1 MIPFDESPMPFDQV
15 FGHRRL
21 LGLLAR
27 AVARE
32 SLPPSLIFA
41 GGEGVGKF
49 TTAVALAEVL
59 NCTAP
64 RPREAGT
71 EGAGIPHGFEVDA
84 CGSCASCR
92 RVQRAATRVADG
104 AETGLD
110 CFRVLQP
117 DDKGSIKI
125 DPVRALV
132 AACAYRPFD
141 GRRRLVVLDEADA
154 LEVAAQNALLKVLE
168 EPPPGT
174 VFVLLTTRPDALLP
188 TIRSRCPR
196 LRFGPLKAREIAGF
210 LVARRGAADRDAQAA
225 AARADGSIARALADL
240 EGDPGDAR
248 RIAAEVLGLVATTSA
263 VTGRLA
269 AAQALIARAEGA
281 KGKKSSGAATRA
293 EVAGRLR
300 AMAALLRDV
309 QVLSAGAGDRWLAN
323 TDLDAELGRLTRA
336 FEGERVV
343 RAFAAVDRALYA
355 LERNVGHK
363 NVADWVALEL

>member
-1 MIPFDESPMPFDQV
+1 MPFREL

-21 LGLLAR
+21 LDLLAR
-27 AVARE
+27 AVARNT
-32 SLPPSLIFA
+32 LPPSLVFG

-59 NCTAP
+59 NCAAPVERDAGGATAGEP
-64 RPREAGT
+64 G
-71 EGAGIPHGFEVDA
+71 GFDVDA
-84 CGSCASCR
+84 CGACGACR
-92 RVQRAATRVADG
+92 RLQRAVARL
-104 AETGLD
+104 AEGVEPGLD
-110 CFRVLQP
+110 CFRVLRP

-141 GRRRLVVLDEADA
+141 GRRRVVVLDEADT

-196 LRFGPLKAREIAGF
+196 LRFGPLKTEEIAAY
-210 LVARRGAADRDAQAA
+210 LVERRGAARNDAAAA
-225 AARADGSIARALADL
+225 AARADGSIARALAQLD
-240 EGDPGDAR
+240 GAPADAR
-248 RIAAEVLGLVATTSA
+248 QVASEVLDMVAGTAA
-263 VTGRLA
+263 VPARLA
-269 AAQALIARAEGA
+269 AAQALIARADGG
-281 KGKKSSGAATRA
+281 KGKKGSAAATRA
-293 EVAGRLR
+293 EVAERLQ

-309 QVLSAGAGDRWLAN
+309 QVLATGAGGEWLAN
-323 TDLDAELGRLTRA
+323 RDLRAELGGLARA
-336 FEGERVV
+336 FDGQRTV

-363 NVADWVALEL
+363 NVADWIALEL

>member
-1 MIPFDESPMPFDQV
+1 MPFRQV

-21 LGLLAR
+21 LELIAR

-32 SLPPSLIFA
+32 TLPPSLVFG

-59 NCTAP
+59 NCAEP
-64 RPREAGT
+64 VRHPAGT
-71 EGAGIPHGFEVDA
+71 RDAFEADA
-84 CGSCASCR
+84 CGQCTSCK
-92 RVQRAATRVADG
+92 RVQRAVARLG
-104 AETGLD
+104 EGTETGLD
-110 CFRVLQP
+110 VFRVLRP

-141 GRRRLVVLDEADA
+141 GRRRLVVLDEADT
-154 LEVAAQNALLKVLE
+154 LEISAQNALLKVLE

-196 LRFGPLKAREIAGF
+196 LRFGPLTAQEIAAF
-210 LVARRGAADRDAQAA
+210 LAERRGASEPDARAA

-248 RIAAEVLGLVATTSA
+248 RVAAEVLGMVAGSSA

-281 KGKKSSGAATRA
+281 KGKKSSAAATRA
-293 EVAGRLR
+293 EIAGRRR

-309 QVLSAGAGDRWLAN
+309 EVLAAGAGGRWLAN
-323 TDLDAELGRLTRA
+323 TDLDAQLGRLTRA
-336 FEGERVV
+336 FRGERAV
-343 RAFAAVDRALYA
+343 RAFGAVDRALYA